1 MNDSV
6 TKTTKTYFEIQLD
19 RLFKEHYLPEHYYVQ
34 VRQSKSFMEKYLSD
48 KIELE
53 KIASTAFMSR
63 FHYTR
68 IFKKVYGL
76 SPRKYL
82 RDLRLN
88 KGKELLRQGLCI
100 SQVCFDVGYDSLP
113 TFYNAF
119 KKATG
124 YSPKEYQTLNKS
136 NLE

>member
-1 MNDSV
+1 MTSA
-6 TKTTKTYFEIQLD
+6 TKTYFEIQLD
-19 RLFKEHYLPEHYYVQ
+19 QLLKEHYLPEYYYVQ
-34 VRQSKSFMEKYLSD
+34 VRQSKAFMERYLSE

-76 SPRKYL
+76 SPRQYL
-82 RDLRLN
+82 KDLRMN
-88 KGKELLRQGLCI
+88 KGKELLKQGLTI
-100 SQVCFDVGYDSLP
+100 TQVCFDVGYDSLP
-113 TFYNAF
+113 TFCNAF

-124 YSPKEYQTLNKS
+124 FSPGEYQHRNKS
-136 NLE
+136 NPE

>member
-1 MNDSV
+1 MTPV
-6 TKTTKTYFEIQLD
+6 TKTYFELQLD
-19 RLFKEHYLPEHYYVQ
+19 RLVKEHYLPEYYYVQ
-34 VRQSKSFMEKYLSD
+34 VRQSKSFMEKYLSE

-63 FHYTR
+63 FHYIR
-68 IFKKVYGL
+68 IFKRVYGL
-76 SPRKYL
+76 SPRQYL
-82 RDLRLN
+82 KDLRLN
-88 KGKELLRQGLCI
+88 KGKELLKQGLNI

-113 TFYNAF
+113 TFCNAF

-124 YSPKEYQTLNKS
+124 YSPKEYQNLNKS

>member
-1 MNDSV
+1 MTPE
-6 TKTTKTYFEIQLD
+6 TKSYFEIQLD
-19 RLFKEHYLPEHYYVQ
+19 QLVKEYYLPEYYYVQ
-34 VRQSKSFMEKYLSD
+34 VRQSKSFMENYLSE

-63 FHYTR
+63 FHYIR
-68 IFKKVYGL
+68 IFKRVYGL
-76 SPRKYL
+76 SPRQYL

-88 KGKELLRQGLCI
+88 KGKELLKQGLNI

-113 TFYNAF
+113 TFCNAF

-124 YSPKEYQTLNKS
+124 YSPKEYQNLNKS

>member
-1 MNDSV
+1 MTSA
-6 TKTTKTYFEIQLD
+6 TKTYFETQLD
-19 RLFKEHYLPEHYYVQ
+19 KLLKEHYLPEYYYVQ
-34 VRQSKSFMEKYLSD
+34 VRQSKSFMEKYLSE

-68 IFKKVYGL
+68 IFKRVYGL
-76 SPRKYL
+76 SPRQYL
-82 RDLRLN
+82 KDVRIN
-88 KGKELLRQGLCI
+88 KGKELLKQGLSI
-100 SQVCFDVGYDSLP
+100 TQVCFDVGYESLP
-113 TFYNAF
+113 TFCNAF

-124 YSPKEYQTLNKS
+124 FSPGEYQNLNKS